1 MKKQFTYFFSTLLLL
16 SITWQCSA
24 KSFIFINF
32 KIHQTE
38 LAKTQC
44 INKDKPK
51 SCCAA
56 KCVLDKELKKED
68 KRQSDFPSSLKDKF
82 EKTEITSD
90 YLDYTCFQNSVLQ
103 KIKFNYSLKESSEKP
118 STIFHPP
125 C

>member
-1 MKKQFTYFFSTLLLL
+1 MKKGFTYFFSTLLLL

-24 KSFIFINF
+24 KSFIFFNF
-32 KIHQTE
+32 KLHQTE
-38 LAKTQC
+38 LAKTEC
-44 INKDKPK
+44 VNKNKPK

-90 YLDYTCFQNSVLQ
+90 YLVYDCFQNSVLQ
-103 KIKFNYSLKESSEKP
+103 KIIFYYPLIELSSTA
-118 STIFHPP
+118 SFVFHPP
-125 C
+125 R

>member
-103 KIKFNYSLKESSEKP
+103 EIKFNYSLKESSEKT
-118 STIFHPP
+118 SSIFHPP